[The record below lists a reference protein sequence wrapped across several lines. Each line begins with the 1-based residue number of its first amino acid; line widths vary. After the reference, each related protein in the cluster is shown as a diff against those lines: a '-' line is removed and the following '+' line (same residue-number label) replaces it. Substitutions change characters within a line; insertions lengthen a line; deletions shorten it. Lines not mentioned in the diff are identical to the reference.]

1 MSSKLDAWGVPVRQN
16 FKVYPSHRIRRL
28 AIRVDEE
35 VAKGILSD
43 LDKLKEAMEEKAAEG
58 HKATTKRRGP
68 RHCSAC
74 GQLGHDCRKCPRKP
88 YTGPPPQAA
97 ATSPVMMTPTHL
109 LRRATGQQLVLTR
122 KPSSVGRSLA
132 CTRCSG
138 STARGTPSLK
148 ARFARALS

>member
-43 LDKLKEAMEEKAAEG
+43 LDKLKKAMEEKAAEG

-74 GQLGHDCRKCPRKP
+74 GQLGHDCRKCPDHQ
-88 YTGPPPQAA
+88 YTGTPPKKKNLCAPRPQAA
-97 ATSPVMMTPTHL
+97 APPPKQPPP
-109 LRRATGQQLVLTR
+109 RR
-122 KPSSVGRSLA
+122 
-132 CTRCSG
+132 
-138 STARGTPSLK
+138 
-148 ARFARALS
+148 

>member
-16 FKVYPSHRIRRL
+16 FKVYPAHRIRRL

-43 LDKLKEAMEEKAAEG
+43 LDKLREALEEKAAEG
-58 HKATTKRRGP
+58 NQATTKRRGP

-88 YTGPPPQAA
+88 YTGPPKKKPKQ
-97 ATSPVMMTPTHL
+97 PPPPPKQPPP
-109 LRRATGQQLVLTR
+109 RR
-122 KPSSVGRSLA
+122 
-132 CTRCSG
+132 
-138 STARGTPSLK
+138 
-148 ARFARALS
+148 